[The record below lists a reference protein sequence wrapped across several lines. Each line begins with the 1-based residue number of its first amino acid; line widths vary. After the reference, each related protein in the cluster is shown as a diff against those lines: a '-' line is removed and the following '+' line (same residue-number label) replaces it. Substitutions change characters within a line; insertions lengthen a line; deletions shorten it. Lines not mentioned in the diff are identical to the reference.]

1 MLSQDYS
8 QQSVAHA
15 FSTTNN
21 QLLGKNREVEEPFSQ
36 KDEMVRRSSGSS
48 EHSGDELF
56 YMDDAR
62 GEGSIVVVPRN
73 ARDEIIRMQSFTESD
88 EEYRCDE
95 IVVDRPNDGPK
106 RENQIIEPQ
115 NHFNHIECVRGGKT
129 VRDLIERNLE
139 FSTESQISVWEDV
152 LIDLRRKEE
161 EDTRFVLDTN
171 EAKHLQFRV
180 PLVEWILDVCAEA
193 QFGPATADVAIEYM
207 VRVFLRSFSP
217 CVARALDRS
226 LRVVFVCLFS
236 LFPFVLNGVWQPVSS
251 LLSSFGKKRRKRRKY
266 LVQMSPFGNLNLEF
280 FLPFFRFFRIFMYRE
295 RRRKK

>member
-62 GEGSIVVVPRN
+62 GEGSMVVVPRN

-95 IVVDRPNDGPK
+95 IVFDRPNDGPK

-161 EDTRFVLDTN
+161 EDTRFVLDTK

-207 VRVFLRSFSP
+207 VRVFLHSFSP

-226 LRVVFVCLFS
+226 LRVGFVCLFS

-251 LLSSFGKKRRKRRKY
+251 LQKKGLSGRKGEKGENI
-266 LVQMSPFGNLNLEF
+266 LC
-280 FLPFFRFFRIFMYRE
+280 
-295 RRRKK
+295 K